1 MMGAVRERFVGALAS
16 VDALNGADVG
26 AFEISP
32 MGVLLFL
39 AVGVGLFGLFQ
50 GARYLV
56 RVARV
61 PRGRREAY
69 ETTLTVVETLAGLA
83 YVVSAVPMLF
93 SGRPE
98 TSPYFAALIVA
109 VVLWVAWVAGRDLV
123 HGVFFKAGR
132 ACRVGDRVA
141 LDGVEGRVARLGYRV
156 LLLDQGGGKEV
167 RIPYAKAARA
177 TLTREPVDLGVT
189 RHVFRVDA
197 PAGVPLSAAHEAA
210 RRAVFNAHWASPGHE
225 AEIAVADD
233 GVFEIGV
240 YALDPLHAPDIEA
253 AVRSALT
260 RLG

>member
-1 MMGAVRERFVGALAS
+1 MTGGVGTSVIGAVGTAEGTS
-16 VDALNGADVG
+16 EVG

-39 AVGVGLFGLFQ
+39 AVGVGLFGVFQ
-50 GARYLV
+50 GARYLL

-61 PRGRREAY
+61 ARGRREAY
-69 ETTLTVVETLAGLA
+69 ATTLTVVETLVGLA
-83 YVVSAVPMLF
+83 YLVSAVPMLF

-132 ACRVGDRVA
+132 ACRVGDRVE
-141 LDGVEGRVARLGYRV
+141 LDGVEGRVAALGYRV
-156 LLLDQGGGKEV
+156 LVLDQGGGKEA

-189 RHVFRVDA
+189 RHVFRVV
-197 PAGVPLSAAHEAA
+197 PAEGVALSEAHEAA

-225 AEIAVADD
+225 AEVEVAPD
-233 GVFEIGV
+233 GALEIGV

-253 AVRSALT
+253 AVRSALA
-260 RLG
+260 R